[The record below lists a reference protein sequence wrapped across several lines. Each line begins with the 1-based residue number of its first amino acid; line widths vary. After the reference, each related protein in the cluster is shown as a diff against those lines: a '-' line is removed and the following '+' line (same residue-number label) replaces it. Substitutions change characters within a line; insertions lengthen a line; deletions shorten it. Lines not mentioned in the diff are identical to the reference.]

1 MIMTAPKKVGFLT
14 IGQSPRD
21 DILTEL
27 IPFFPEQLEILQAG
41 ALDGL
46 SRGEIEVLAPENQ
59 EFPLIS
65 RLRDGSQAVVGRQKI
80 LPRLKGKLRELE
92 IRGAD
97 IIVVLCTEDFPELSS
112 KKHLIL
118 PFELM
123 KSEMERRRGI
133 KKITVVVPLKAQENA
148 AIQKWTFPAGQTKII
163 VLNPYATPKEHESDV
178 QDFFGQISGYQPDLL
193 IFDCLGFTISL
204 SRKIGQIIRLPFIS
218 PRLSL
223 AHCLK
228 QLI

>member
-1 MIMTAPKKVGFLT
+1 MRGAKKVAFLT

-21 DILTEL
+21 DILAEL
-27 IPFFPEQLEILQAG
+27 IPFFPEQVEILQAG

-46 SRGEIEVLAPENQ
+46 SRREIEVLAPENQ

-65 RLRDGSQAVVGRQKI
+65 RLRDRSHAVVGRQKI
-80 LPRLKGKLRELE
+80 LPRLKAKVNELE

-97 IIVVLCTEDFPELSS
+97 IIAILCTEDFPELSS

-123 KSEMERRRGI
+123 KSEMEIRRGV
-133 KKITVVVPLKAQENA
+133 KKIAVVVPLKAQKNVA
-148 AIQKWTFPAGQTKII
+148 TQKWTFPSAQTKIT
-163 VLNPYATPKEHESDV
+163 VLNPYATPKEHESDL

-193 IFDCLGFTISL
+193 IFDCLGFTISF
-204 SRKIGQIIRLPFIS
+204 SWKIGQIICLPFIS